1 MGSCHSVEMPLPNAK
16 EKSNTC
22 WKQGCCKGKIKVV
35 IVGDGAVGK
44 SCLMDT
50 MTGGCVVNWDDPEY
64 QPTSANNT
72 GVDWD
77 SDTNSFEIELWDTA
91 GQEALS
97 HLRAPAYLDTHV
109 FVLAYDMTQP
119 HTLENV
125 LEWYAEIRET
135 CADYCGAI
143 MVGTK
148 YDLWREMLMDGKR
161 EQLVDIRRVG

>member
-1 MGSCHSVEMPLPNAK
+1 MSESSLFQHCLHLSVDA
-16 EKSNTC
+16 
-22 WKQGCCKGKIKVV
+22 
-35 IVGDGAVGK
+35 D
-44 SCLMDT
+44 
-50 MTGGCVVNWDDPEY
+50 
-64 QPTSANNT
+64 QPTDQNNA

-77 SDTNSFEIELWDTA
+77 SDTNSFEVELWDTA

-97 HLRAPAYLDTHV
+97 HLRTPAYVNAHV

-161 EQLVDIRRVG
+161 EELVDIRRVGQVPKPLSPLVWETE